1 MAIDGVGARVAIASH
16 REPSPSLAIATLV
29 YADHDPRTVRADADA
44 DRDDMARAT
53 STCAIVKWCEQA
65 AALAGVF
72 ETVWQVGS
80 KLAALDGEV
89 DLNEMAVFTADIKP
103 GGSNDVVVT
112 LEVR

>member
-1 MAIDGVGARVAIASH
+1 MVGFG
-16 REPSPSLAIATLV
+16 SLSFTTK
-29 YADHDPRTVRADADA
+29 PGT
-44 DRDDMARAT
+44 T
-53 STCAIVKWCEQA
+53 PEQA